1 MSVEFLRF
9 RIIDGLLWELVDE
22 IIDKM
27 DTSTFIL
34 IMLPV
39 FIFCLAMAVKHEKK
53 KTLKNTNKLEN
64 IFSKVNGF
72 HTDKKI
78 QGFQSLYMLCF
89 DNKKKQLF
97 YTNGLD
103 HRLLNYSDIIK
114 VELIEDNSIISS
126 KSAIR
131 TIGGG
136 LIGGAVAGGAGVIVG
151 GLSGG
156 SKQKKKVSK
165 VKVKILLRDMS
176 LPALTITCF
185 DSIPMTRKT
194 EVSPTAIE
202 GGSTYLFGLQQAE
215 EIVDLISVIIDKEDS
230 PNQTEQSSTGS
241 LSDELLK
248 LHELKEKG
256 ILTSD
261 EFDLQKTKL
270 LS

>member
-1 MSVEFLRF
+1 
-9 RIIDGLLWELVDE
+9 
-22 IIDKM
+22 
-27 DTSTFIL
+27 
-34 IMLPV
+34 MLPV
-39 FIFCLAMAVKHEKK
+39 FVFCLVMAVKHEKK

-64 IFSKVNGF
+64 IFSKINGF

-78 QGFQSLYMLCF
+78 LGFQSLYMLCF
-89 DNKKKQLF
+89 DNEKKQLF
-97 YTNGLD
+97 YTNGIS

-136 LIGGAVAGGAGVIVG
+136 LVGGAVAGGAGAIVG
-151 GLSGG
+151 GLSGS

-165 VKVKILLRDMS
+165 VKVKILLRDIS
-176 LPALTITCF
+176 SPALIITCF

-202 GGSTYLFGLQQAE
+202 GGATYLFGLQQAE
-215 EIVDLISVIIDKEDS
+215 ELVDTISVIIDKEDS
-230 PNQTEQSSTGS
+230 QTQTKQPSISS

-256 ILTSD
+256 ILSSD
-261 EFDLQKTKL
+261 EFNLQKSKL

>member
-1 MSVEFLRF
+1 MDF
-9 RIIDGLLWELVDE
+9 VD
-22 IIDKM
+22 M
-27 DTSTFIL
+27 LL
-34 IMLPV
+34 IMTPITI
-39 FIFCLAMAVKHEKK
+39 IFVILGVKHEKK
-53 KTLKNTNKLEN
+53 KTLKNTNRLEDVFN
-64 IFSKVNGF
+64 IVKDF

-78 QGFQSLYMLCF
+78 MGFKSLYMLCF
-89 DNKKKQLF
+89 DNTKRQLF
-97 YTNGLD
+97 YTNGVGY
-103 HRLLNYSDIIK
+103 RLLNYSDIIK
-114 VELIEDNSIISS
+114 IELTENNSLISS

-136 LIGGAVAGGAGVIVG
+136 LIGGAIAGGAGAIVG

-165 VKVKILLRDMS
+165 VKVKILLRNMS
-176 LPALTITCF
+176 SPALIITCF

-202 GGSTYLFGLQQAE
+202 GGATYLFGLQQAE

-230 PNQTEQSSTGS
+230 QNQTEQPSTGL

-261 EFDLQKTKL
+261 EFDLQKSKL